1 MSYIFYSMLEVV
13 TLIRDRGNYIN
24 NASDATRAGDYNIDK
39 FIYCPKIYHFYKD
52 QDIFVEVHVL
62 SYEVL
67 FSFVF
72 PVSMKALALFFIIV
86 CETLRFAF
94 FYTVESIIVD

>member
-13 TLIRDRGNYIN
+13 TLITDRGNYIN

-52 QDIFVEVHVL
+52 QDIF
-62 SYEVL
+62 
-67 FSFVF
+67 
-72 PVSMKALALFFIIV
+72 
-86 CETLRFAF
+86 
-94 FYTVESIIVD
+94 

>member
-1 MSYIFYSMLEVV
+1 MLEVV
-13 TLIRDRGNYIN
+13 TLITDRGNYFN

-52 QDIFVEVHVL
+52 QDMFVEVHVL

-67 FSFVF
+67 FSFVC
-72 PVSMKALALFFIIV
+72 PVSMKALLMV
-86 CETLRFAF
+86 CVFLHCGV
-94 FYTVESIIVD
+94 YNC